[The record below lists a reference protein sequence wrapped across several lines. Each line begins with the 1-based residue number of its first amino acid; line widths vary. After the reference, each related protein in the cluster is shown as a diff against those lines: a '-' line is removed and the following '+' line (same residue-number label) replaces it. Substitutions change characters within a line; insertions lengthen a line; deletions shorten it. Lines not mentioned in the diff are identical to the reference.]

1 MTIENTDAKNREREL
16 KERADEHTI
25 RHETI
30 PGESGKTHPSNADKT
45 SAKEK
50 ASHST
55 ADDDLN

>member
-1 MTIENTDAKNREREL
+1 MAIENNDAKNREREL
-16 KERADEHTI
+16 KERADERTI

-30 PGESGKTHPSNADKT
+30 PGEKTHPSNSDKT

>member
-1 MTIENTDAKNREREL
+1 MAIDNTDAKNRTREL
-16 KERADEHTI
+16 EERASEPTI

-30 PGESGKTHPSNADKT
+30 PGESTHPSNSDKT
-45 SAKEK
+45 SAEEK